1 MKIHVPF
8 KDTVAYAFIKDRVE
22 EKPQYELSNEEL
34 QKMSDW
40 LLILHDDCEKE
51 LERRRS

>member
-1 MKIHVPF
+1 MGISF
-8 KDTVAYAFIKDRVE
+8 KDTILHTLVKDKVE
-22 EKPQYELSNEEL
+22 QKPKEQLSDEEL

-40 LLILHDDCEKE
+40 LLKLHNDCEKE